1 MADTA
6 YEIFAL
12 AMRYVYVVIG
22 VVILLRA
29 LRWLRKDARA
39 YRREMKAL
47 PDAGLIGE
55 VVDLNTGKAQP
66 LPREGTI
73 GSARS
78 CDICVKGEGVRR
90 HHAMFSFEEGRG
102 LLITPCLRCRM
113 VMAGV
118 ELNSSAHALHGT
130 QLEIGGTTLRV
141 RLFAGLNVPHP
152 MQFQPDA
159 PENDASDEACADE
172 DEAPFSFAAEQD
184 GVPAPFDFENS
195 AVGQPA
201 PLPPE
206 SYAGHYDNDGQ
217 MTWQFAAYPVEE
229 IRRAMADAS
238 AQPETEETEEAV
250 AYQSP
255 VRHRRGRRK

>member
-55 VVDLNTGKAQP
+55 IVDLNTGKAQP

-78 CDICVKGEGVRR
+78 CDICVRGEGVRR

-159 PENDASDEACADE
+159 PENDASAEACADE
-172 DEAPFSFAAEQD
+172 DEAPF
-184 GVPAPFDFENS
+184 
-195 AVGQPA
+195 
-201 PLPPE
+201 PLPP
-206 SYAGHYDNDGQ
+206 SRTACPRPSILK
-217 MTWQFAAYPVEE
+217 TAPSASL
-229 IRRAMADAS
+229 RRC
-238 AQPETEETEEAV
+238 
-250 AYQSP
+250 
-255 VRHRRGRRK
+255 RRKAMPGIMITTAR